1 VEAAPAKRRRAVV
14 FDRVRAEALKV
25 LGVSPSIG
33 IAADRPLNELG
44 LDSLMAIELRNT
56 LGRAIGRTLPPTLLF
71 KSPSLAALTETLF
84 LELGGSNPQPS
95 APEPR
100 PASDDRIWPAAGV
113 DELTDE
119 EVSAGL
125 AEELAALSETT
136 WGNRQN

>member
-1 VEAAPAKRRRAVV
+1 MNEVRLRDGRRLSYAEYGSPRGAPIVHCHGAPSSHVEGE
-14 FDRVRAEALKV
+14 FLFE
-25 LGVSPSIG
+25 
-33 IAADRPLNELG
+33 
-44 LDSLMAIELRNT
+44 
-56 LGRAIGRTLPPTLLF
+56 RTLL
-71 KSPSLAALTETLF
+71 
-84 LELGGSNPQPS
+84 LELGGSNQEPS

-100 PASDDRIWPAAGV
+100 PVSDDRIWPAAGV